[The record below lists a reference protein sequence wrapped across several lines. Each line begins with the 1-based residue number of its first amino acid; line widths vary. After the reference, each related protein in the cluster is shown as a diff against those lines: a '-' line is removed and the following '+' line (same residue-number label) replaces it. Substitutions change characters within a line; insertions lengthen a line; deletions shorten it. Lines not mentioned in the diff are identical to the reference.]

1 MEPPET
7 LKLSDLPLGGRLL
20 VRSKT
25 EWRNA
30 AITRKDDERI
40 AISVESRRGRTY
52 KIFRHPETEVAKDE
66 MLCYLVCGDPPNL
79 RTNFMAPDRRW

>member
-30 AITRKDDERI
+30 AISRISNERVS
-40 AISVESRRGRTY
+40 ISVESKRGRTY
-52 KIFRHPETEVAKDE
+52 KIFRHPETEVAKE
-66 MLCYLVCGDPPNL
+66 CSFYYVVCGESPDWK
-79 RTNFMAPDRRW
+79 TNFLSPDRRW

>member
-7 LKLSDLPLGGRLL
+7 LKLGDLPLGGRIL

-30 AITRKDDERI
+30 AIARIGDERI
-40 AISVESRRGRTY
+40 SISVESRRGRTY
-52 KIFRHPETEVAKDE
+52 KIFRHPETEVAKE
-66 MLCYLVCGDPPNL
+66 SAFFYLVCGEEPNWKL
-79 RTNFMAPDRRW
+79 NFLSPDRRW

>member
-1 MEPPET
+1 MESPKT

-30 AITRKDDERI
+30 SISRIADERI

-66 MLCYLVCGDPPNL
+66 MLCYLVCGDPPDW
-79 RTNFMAPDRRW
+79 RTHLMHTDRRW

>member
-1 MEPPET
+1 M
-7 LKLSDLPLGGRLL
+7 KLSDMPLGGRLL

-30 AITRKDDERI
+30 SISRISDERI

-52 KIFRHPETEVAKDE
+52 KIFRHPETEVAKDSP
-66 MLCYLVCGDPPNL
+66 LCHLVCDESPNWKE
-79 RTNFMAPDRRW
+79 NFLAPDRRW